1 MFHEITPDIRAR
13 LQWLE
18 KQDSKD
24 RIDGSQRSQRLRQ
37 IPRDTGRFLA
47 VLAAGAP
54 DGDIVEIG
62 TSGGY
67 STLWLVVA
75 CIESGRQVTTFE
87 IASDKVEIA
96 RETFRLA
103 GVTDRVNLVHGDAKE
118 FLKQRDGIA
127 FCFLDAEKQDYQD
140 FYDIVV
146 PRLVPGGLLVADN
159 VISHAETLGA
169 VVSKA
174 DADERVDSVVVPIGK
189 GELVCRRVP

>member
-1 MFHEITPDIRAR
+1 MFHEIKPDIRAR
-13 LQWLE
+13 MQWLE
-18 KQDSKD
+18 TQDSKD

-75 CIESGRQVTTFE
+75 CIESDRQVTTFE
-87 IASDKVEIA
+87 IASDKVDIA

-127 FCFLDAEKQDYQD
+127 FCFLDAEKQEYQD

-146 PRLVPGGLLVADN
+146 PRLITGGLLVADN
-159 VISHAETLGA
+159 VISHAEHLQSF
-169 VVSKA
+169 VSGVEA
-174 DADERVDSVVVPIGK
+174 DVRVDSLVVPIGK
-189 GELVCRRVP
+189 GELLCRRVP